1 MSTEHNQAFNSSS
14 LSFSTTPGF
23 GCSLTISLVVFC
35 LDYYN
40 YFSTQLQ
47 RRCASKDKVLSKM
60 MSRSNIAEV
69 RMKDEEKKEM
79 LGIGVAYTRAA
90 EISGK
95 KICIF
100 IVC

>member
-1 MSTEHNQAFNSSS
+1 
-14 LSFSTTPGF
+14 
-23 GCSLTISLVVFC
+23 
-35 LDYYN
+35 
-40 YFSTQLQ
+40 
-47 RRCASKDKVLSKM
+47 

-95 KICIF
+95 NLYIHCMLRKKEHEIK
-100 IVC
+100 